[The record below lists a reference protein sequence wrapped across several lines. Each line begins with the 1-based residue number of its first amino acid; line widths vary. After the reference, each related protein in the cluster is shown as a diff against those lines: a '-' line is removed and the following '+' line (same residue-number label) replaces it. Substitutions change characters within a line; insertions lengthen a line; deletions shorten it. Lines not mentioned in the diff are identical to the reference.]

1 VLGARTDAAAPESL
15 ALTEGTVARTVNVWR
30 LLTTWPVY
38 VHWTLVLAIYLVV
51 GLVYTTY
58 LWNHVTTDEAREQV
72 TDLFMRTGFTKS
84 GAETFMQMYAVVLWP
99 FALGTRIYDKLN
111 PVKDDQDRYGNVRK
125 PDWFDGTKRRDDD
138 ET

>member
-1 VLGARTDAAAPESL
+1 MS
-15 ALTEGTVARTVNVWR
+15 VWG
-30 LLTTWPVY
+30 LLTTWPAY

-58 LWNHVTTDEAREQV
+58 LWNHVSTPEAREQV
-72 TDLFMRTGFTKS
+72 TEVIMRIGFTKS
-84 GAETFMQMYAVVLWP
+84 GAETFMQVYGAMLWP
-99 FALGTRIYDKLN
+99 LALGTRIYDKMH
-111 PVKDDQDRYGNVRK
+111 PVEKDQDRYKNGRK